1 MRCRKL
7 LLLSLLFLLP
17 SILFFSCS
25 KKDLLTSTERDWLNA
40 NDKITIAF
48 FPYYPPYEF
57 INENNTIEGVFI
69 EYINLIERKIDHKF
83 NRQYY
88 FHWPKLME
96 DVRNGKIDIVM
107 QIQSTKSRNAYLN
120 FYAELFESPHV
131 IATRKDHFSGT
142 RITDFDQKT
151 ITVPEDYAIFE
162 NLERKYPNL
171 SFIED
176 ENDLICLQKLNSG
189 EYDAYIGP
197 RAVVNY
203 LIRTKNLTNLHITGE
218 TDLIYKPGIGI
229 DKNNKILNQIFQKAI
244 SSISES
250 ESQNILA
257 NWLYIETRPF
267 YKKIDFLIPL
277 FILVLSV
284 LLIILGINFYLGLV
298 VKQKTKELRVAK
310 NLAEKDDQ
318 LKTAF
323 IHNVSYEI
331 RTPMNNI
338 IGFSKFLDEPKLTNE
353 NKTKYTN
360 VIINSG
366 KKLVDSV
373 DNILHI
379 SQLQTKQ
386 VSLTIEEADISEIL
400 EDTYTFFERQAKEKG
415 ISLILNN
422 NLRENQQC
430 IITDKAKLIKV
441 INNLVENSIN
451 FTEKGAVLI
460 SCMVQKSTLIII
472 IRDSGKGLYN
482 KDRQTILEKDYK
494 PENQISE
501 KNGGLGLGLII
512 AKENTKLM
520 KGKLSF
526 SSIPN
531 KGSTFRLEL
540 PHHPVDI
547 GNSNTTK
554 STNTKSNKTKQHVI
568 LIAEDGEVNFI
579 FLKTILSKIEG
590 YNFII
595 HRAKNGKEAVT
606 FCIKNKQISIILMDI
621 KMPEMNGYEATRII
635 KKMSPDIP
643 IIAQTAYST
652 NEDIKNALSAGC
664 DDFISKPIHP
674 KTLRKVLIKHLQTA

>member
-1 MRCRKL
+1 MHRRTL
-7 LLLSLLFLLP
+7 LLLALLFLLH

-25 KKDLLTSTERDWLNA
+25 QKDILTNTERDWLNA

-69 EYINLIERKIDHKF
+69 EYINLIERKINHKF
-83 NRQYY
+83 KRQYY

-96 DVRNGKIDIVM
+96 DVRNGKIDIIM
-107 QIQSTKSRNAYLN
+107 QIQSTKNRDTYLN

-131 IATRKDHFSGT
+131 IATRKDYFSGNK
-142 RITDFDQKT
+142 ITDFTHKT

-162 NLERKYPNL
+162 NLRRQYPNL
-171 SFIED
+171 TFIED
-176 ENDLICLQKLNSG
+176 EDDLICLQKLNSG

-203 LIRTKNLTNLHITGE
+203 LIRTENLTKLHITGE
-218 TDLIYKPGIGI
+218 TDLIYKPGIGV

-244 SSISES
+244 NNISQS
-250 ESQNILA
+250 ENQNIFE
-257 NWLYIETRPF
+257 NWLYTETKPF
-267 YKKIDFLIPL
+267 YKKVDFLIP
-277 FILVLSV
+277 IVLLTLLG
-284 LLIILGINFYLGLV
+284 LLIILGINFYLGFI
-298 VKQKTKELRVAK
+298 VKQKTKELRIAK
-310 NLAEKDDQ
+310 DLAEKDDQ

-338 IGFSKFLDEPKLTNE
+338 LGFSKFLNEPKLTNE
-353 NKTKYTN
+353 NKEKYTN

-366 KKLVDSV
+366 KKLVESV
-373 DNILHI
+373 DNILQI

-386 VSLTIEEADISEIL
+386 VSLNVEEADLSEVLDDI
-400 EDTYTFFERQAKEKG
+400 YTFFEKQAREKS

-422 NLRENQQC
+422 NLKENQQF
-430 IITDKAKLIKV
+430 IRTDKAKLIKI

-460 SCMVQKSTLIII
+460 SCIVQNPTLIIT
-472 IRDSGKGLYN
+472 IRDSGKGIYN
-482 KDRQTILEKDYK
+482 RDRQAILEKDYK
-494 PENQISE
+494 SENQISE

-512 AKENTKLM
+512 AKENAKLM

-526 SSIPN
+526 SSIPS

-540 PHHPVDI
+540 PYYPADI
-547 GNSNTTK
+547 NNTTTPSQTNIKNNK
-554 STNTKSNKTKQHVI
+554 SKQHIV

-579 FLKTILSKIEG
+579 FLKTILSKIKG

-595 HRAKNGKEAVT
+595 HRAKNGKEAIT
-606 FCIKNKQISIILMDI
+606 FCIKNEQINLVLMDI

-635 KKMSPDIP
+635 KKMNPDLP

-652 NEDIKNALSAGC
+652 NEDIKNALNAGC

-674 KTLRKVLIKHLQTA
+674 KTLRKLLKKHLQTA